1 MAQMRFLIALVWVG
15 LGWVGLG
22 WVVSGTVLAVHSEPG
37 GTPTVPTTKADLV
50 ALVPLDS
57 RPATSTLP
65 GMIGAAGK
73 LEVNVP
79 NLEHLGNATRPTDAQ
94 AVLAGVDQADPIT
107 AIVSLDAL
115 AYGGLVQSRTSRITA
130 DDAWDKLWPVW
141 LMHLSRQVWAF
152 MVIPRFPD
160 AVDRE
165 RNLSVIR
172 RAIDWAEDGTI
183 TRLYIAWDDA
193 LSGSPAPA
201 EGQALRDDV
210 AKRGLNN
217 VIVYPGADEVASVMV
232 ARLALDR
239 AKLRPRVRVRFSDPD
254 ARTKIVPYE
263 GQSLEESVTNQ
274 AQALGLEVTD
284 ADADFEIYVYNGG
297 DARKAGLE
305 VTADQRR
312 LPVALADV
320 QSVNR
325 ANLTLAGDLVL
336 TGAFADLAAFAAWG
350 TPGNNIGT
358 ALSQGAM
365 RALAGGNRA
374 AYRLLAF
381 EYANDY
387 LYSSFV
393 RAEIRQTR
401 LESAFSAPDANSE
414 LYKRVSSRLGLLRL
428 GGYVFTLEDAVFP
441 WGRSFEAR
449 LSVTDIPAS
458 LGDCPKKACVDP

>member
-1 MAQMRFLIALVWVG
+1 MRFVIVIVWAV
-15 LGWVGLG
+15 L
-22 WVVSGTVLAVHSEPG
+22 GTVLAAHSEPG
-37 GTPTVPTTKADLV
+37 GTPSVPTTKADLV

-73 LEVNVP
+73 LQVNLP
-79 NLEHLGNATRPTDAQ
+79 DLESLGNATKPTDAQ
-94 AVLAGVDQADPIT
+94 VVLAGVDRADPVT

-115 AYGGLVQSRTSRITA
+115 AYGGLVQSRTSKITA
-130 DDAWDKLWPVW
+130 DEAWNNLWPVW
-141 LMHLSRQVWAF
+141 LMHLSRRVRAF
-152 MVIPRFPD
+152 VVIPRFPD

-165 RNLSVIR
+165 RNLTVIR
-172 RAIDWAEDGTI
+172 RAIAWAEDGTLE
-183 TRLYIAWDDA
+183 RLYIAWDDA
-193 LSGSPAPA
+193 LPGSPAPA
-201 EGQALRDDV
+201 EGQALREEV
-210 AKRGLNN
+210 AQRGLKN

-232 ARLALDR
+232 AHLALDR
-239 AKLRPRVRVRFSDPD
+239 AKLRPRVRVRFSDPV

-274 AQALGLEVTD
+274 AQAVGLEVTSD
-284 ADADFEIYVYNGG
+284 SADDNRADFEMYVYNGG
-297 DARKAGLE
+297 DARQAGLQI
-305 VTADQRR
+305 TADQRS

-325 ANLTLAGDLVL
+325 ANLTLAGDLVR
-336 TGAFADLAAFAAWG
+336 TGAFADLAAFSAWG

-387 LYSSFV
+387 LYSSFI
-393 RAEIRQTR
+393 RAEMRQTR
-401 LESAFSAPDANSE
+401 LESAFNKPDANPD

-428 GGYVFTLEDAVFP
+428 GGYTFTLEDAVFP

-449 LSVTDIPAS
+449 LSVTDIPVN
-458 LGDCPKKACVDP
+458 LGDCPRKACLDP

>member
-1 MAQMRFLIALVWVG
+1 MAQMRFVIVLVWVV
-15 LGWVGLG
+15 LSVGLA
-22 WVVSGTVLAVHSEPG
+22 SHSEPG
-37 GTPTVPTTKADLV
+37 GTPSAPTVKADLV

-73 LEVNVP
+73 LQVNVSDLE
-79 NLEHLGNATRPTDAQ
+79 NLGDATRPTDAQ
-94 AVLAGVDQADPIT
+94 AVLAGVDRADPVT

-115 AYGGLVQSRTSRITA
+115 AYGGLVQSRTSKITA
-130 DDAWDKLWPVW
+130 DEAWDNLWPVW
-141 LMHLSRQVWAF
+141 LMHLSRRVRAF
-152 MVIPRFPD
+152 VVIPRFPD

-165 RNLSVIR
+165 RNLNVIR
-172 RAIDWAEDGTI
+172 RAMDWAEDGTLE
-183 TRLYIAWDDA
+183 RLYIAWDDA
-193 LSGSPAPA
+193 LPGSPAPA
-201 EGQALRDDV
+201 EGQALRDEV
-210 AKRGLNN
+210 AQRGLKN
-217 VIVYPGADEVASVMV
+217 VIVYPGADEVASAMV
-232 ARLALDR
+232 AHLALDR
-239 AKLRPRVRVRFSDPD
+239 AKLKPRVRVRFSDPD

-263 GQSLEESVTNQ
+263 GQSLEESVNNQ
-274 AQALGLEVTD
+274 AQAVGLEVTSD
-284 ADADFEIYVYNGG
+284 NADFEIYVYNGG

-305 VTADQRR
+305 ITADQRS

-325 ANLTLAGDLVL
+325 ANLTLAADLVR
-336 TGAFADLAAFAAWG
+336 TGAFADLAAFSAWG

-387 LYSSFV
+387 LYSSFI

-401 LESAFSAPDANSE
+401 PEAAFSAPDANAD

-428 GGYVFTLEDAVFP
+428 GGYTFTLEDAMFP

-449 LSVTDIPAS
+449 LSVTDVPVN
-458 LGDCPKKACVDP
+458 LGDCPRKACLDP

>member
-1 MAQMRFLIALVWVG
+1 LIAQNRPVRAFGILVCFV
-15 LGWVGLG
+15 LGIA
-22 WVVSGTVLAVHSEPG
+22 LAAPSEPG
-37 GTPTVPTTKADLV
+37 GTPSIPALQADRV

-65 GMIGAAGK
+65 GMIGAAGR
-73 LEVNVP
+73 LEVNLP
-79 NLEHLGNATRPTDAQ
+79 DLESLGNASRPTDAQ
-94 AVLAGVDQADPIT
+94 AVLAGVDRADPVT

-115 AYGGLVQSRTSRITA
+115 AYGGLVQSRSSRITA
-130 DDAWDKLWPVW
+130 DEAWERLWPVW
-141 LMHLSRQVWAF
+141 LMHLSRRVWAF
-152 MVIPRFPD
+152 AVIPRHPD

-165 RNLSVIR
+165 RNLEVIR

-193 LSGSPAPA
+193 LPGSPAPA
-201 EGQALRDDV
+201 EGQALREEV
-210 AKRGLNN
+210 AQRSLKN

-232 ARLALDR
+232 ARLALER

-254 ARTKIVPYE
+254 ARTKVVSYE

-274 AQALGLEVTD
+274 AQAVGLEITED
-284 ADADFEIYVYNGG
+284 QADFEIYVYNGG
-297 DARKAGLE
+297 DARRAGLE
-305 VTADQRR
+305 ITAAQRS
-312 LPVALADV
+312 LPVALCDV

-325 ANLTLAGDLVL
+325 ANLTLASGLVG

-358 ALSQGAM
+358 ALAQGAM
-365 RALAGGNRA
+365 RVLAGGNRA

-387 LYSSFV
+387 LFSSFI
-393 RAEIRQTR
+393 RAEMRQTR
-401 LESAFSAPDANSE
+401 LESAFNAPEASTD
-414 LYKRVSSRLGLLRL
+414 LYGRVRSRLGLLRL
-428 GGYVFTLEDAVFP
+428 GGYIFTLEDAIFP

-449 LSVTDIPAS
+449 LSVTEIPAN
-458 LGDCPKKACVDP
+458 LGDCPKKACIEP